1 MKGGFEMDKETFIK
15 KLLFYKD
22 TVYRVAYSYVK
33 NSSDA
38 EDISQ
43 EVFLT
48 LYSSSPEFADENSE
62 KAWLIR
68 IAINKS
74 KNLVK
79 SNWFS
84 KRSDDEILENHYEME
99 SEESEIVE
107 QVMSLPDKYRTIIHL
122 YYFEEYS
129 IAEISEITSVKIST
143 IQTRLQ
149 RGRRILEKKLK
160 EEKGYEKRN
169 ILFGHEKI

>member
-1 MKGGFEMDKETFIK
+1 MDKETFIK
-15 KLLFYKD
+15 KLLLHKD
-22 TVYRVAYSYVK
+22 TIFRVAYSYVK
-33 NSSDA
+33 NRSDA

-48 LYSSSPEFADENSE
+48 LYTSSPEFPDEDSE

-84 KRSDDEILENHYEME
+84 KRSDDVIPENQYEMNDYESEILEK
-99 SEESEIVE
+99 VL
-107 QVMSLPDKYRTIIHL
+107 SLSDKYKMIIYL

-129 IAEISEITSVKIST
+129 IAEISKITGIKVST

-149 RGRRILEKKLK
+149 RGRKILEKKLK

-169 ILFGHEKI
+169 ILFGHEKT